1 MKRLKK
7 DVPEIDLRMS
17 CEAARRIRQHGR
29 SSSKA
34 EICGV
39 VVGSEEDGITTVE
52 ASIPGANAVE
62 GGTHVTFTQDTWE
75 HIYRIKDR
83 DYPQARIVGW
93 YHSHPGFGVFLSDH
107 DTFIHKNFFSSPR
120 QVAWVYDPHSD
131 EEGCFGWTADRL
143 HRLSQITF
151 VDDKGGEGAGET
163 GKPEPLLMH
172 SDNGDSDDGDSDGG
186 KHDSGQWKAPPTEAQ
201 AALRTGLNILSYLSV
216 LVIGFL
222 LSWYLFPR
230 VLVIPVDSRTGQP
243 LGPPIDLRTGQ
254 SLSGPPA
261 PAANG
266 SPGTN
271 NPAPAN
277 PGANSPGN
285 SESHPNAAPQT
296 ASPAPTPQPSKGKP

>member
-1 MKRLKK
+1 MKRLNKT
-7 DVPEIDLRMS
+7 VQEIDLRMS

-29 SSSKA
+29 SSNKA

-39 VVGSEEDGITTVE
+39 LVGAEEEGITTIE

-62 GGTHVTFTQDTWE
+62 GGSHVTFTQDTWE

-131 EEGCFGWTADRL
+131 EEGCFGWTGDKLR
-143 HRLSQITF
+143 RLSQITF
-151 VDDKGGEGAGET
+151 FDDKGGEGADDT
-163 GKPEPLLMH
+163 GKPEPLL
-172 SDNGDSDDGDSDGG
+172 NDSDEAAKDTS
-186 KHDSGQWKAPPTEAQ
+186 QWTAPPTEAQ

-230 VLVIPVDSRTGQP
+230 VMVIPIDSRTGQP
-243 LGPPIDLRTGQ
+243 IDPRTGQ
-254 SLSGPPA
+254 SLFGA
-261 PAANG
+261 AVPAANG
-266 SPGTN
+266 SPGSADPGNPQNHN
-271 NPAPAN
+271 NGVPPTT
-277 PGANSPGN
+277 SPG
-285 SESHPNAAPQT
+285 
-296 ASPAPTPQPSKGKP
+296 PAPQPSKGKP